1 MLLRMHISTSWR
13 STSLESGLEVRGRP
27 STEKGQLMLD
37 EMELELGCQVNKTSP
52 DCSKQLHNMTK
63 VNFEILALH
72 NF

>member
-13 STSLESGLEVRGRP
+13 STSLESGLKVRQRP

-37 EMELELGCQVNKTSP
+37 ELELLELGCQVNKTSP

-63 VNFEILALH
+63 VNFEILT
-72 NF
+72 

>member
-1 MLLRMHISTSWR
+1 M
-13 STSLESGLEVRGRP
+13 
-27 STEKGQLMLD
+27 EKGQLMLD
-37 EMELELGCQVNKTSP
+37 ELELLELGCQVNKTSP